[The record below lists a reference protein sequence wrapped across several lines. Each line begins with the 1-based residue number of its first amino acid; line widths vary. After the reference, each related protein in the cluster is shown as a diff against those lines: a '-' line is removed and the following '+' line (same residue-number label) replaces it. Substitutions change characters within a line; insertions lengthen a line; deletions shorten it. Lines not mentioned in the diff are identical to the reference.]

1 MVMNDLMAYIKSV
14 VKSGYSTQ
22 HFVHSHWQ
30 QKGWK
35 QKAEKNLAGRQ
46 ND

>member
-1 MVMNDLMAYIKSV
+1 MVMNDLRTYIKSV

-35 QKAEKNLAGRQ
+35 QKAGKHLVGKQ